1 MRYGAIMETRHTGMH
16 IERKT
21 AMSENAITR
30 RSFLAGSAGV
40 AALTAASGYV
50 SFSAWEQAHAD
61 DAAPVGETKTVH
73 TLCNACSSKCGFTA
87 YIVDGRLTKLIGDAD
102 HPYAKNKLCARGYGY
117 SQIAY
122 SKDRLTDPLKKNDQG
137 KFEAIS
143 WEQAYR
149 EIAEKTKGIIG
160 SDGAQA
166 IALVHDPRPSGKFY
180 ASRFMNALGS
190 ANVYTHGA
198 ACNLSKES
206 GMTQAI
212 GAGNYASDM
221 ANSKMTMFIGRSYA
235 DAIRPSSVM
244 ELQKA
249 HERGAN
255 IVLVDPRCNNSRVF
269 ANEWVPINP
278 GTDLALVLAMS
289 NVLITRGLYDK
300 EYVAANGVGFEDW
313 AAAIADHTPQ
323 WAEGVTGISAT
334 TIERLAVQ
342 FAEAAP
348 AASIESSWRGA
359 FGCSYQNS
367 GETGRAIC
375 LFNTLLG
382 CWNQKGGALLTGSVS
397 PAALDKEKFPSPP
410 KPEAKIAGTA
420 EYPLAL
426 KGMGTNLFA
435 AQQAK
440 EGAIKAMFFY
450 NSNMAAGYSNTAYL
464 AEALGNLDLNV
475 VIDVQMSETAML
487 ADYVLPDTS
496 YLERTE
502 IPEFIGDVVP
512 AVALRNQA
520 IEKVHP
526 NTKPVD
532 VIFSELA
539 EACGVGEYFKFNVE
553 ELAEAQLQTVGLSLE
568 ALRQTGTAT
577 FPEKTFKYGSTP
589 KWKTPTEK
597 VQFTSEACE
606 KAGLSASPV
615 WVEPLTMPMGN
626 ELRLIGG
633 KQAIHSHTQTTN
645 IEDLM
650 QITKDYDLTRVWMNA
665 EKAAQLGIADGDEV
679 EVSNTQHTGRC
690 RVKVTERINPT
701 ALYMPSHY
709 GCSSPEQ
716 HTAYNVGL
724 RQMDFVPFHMEP
736 AYGAA
741 MTQETTVTVKKVGA

>member
-1 MRYGAIMETRHTGMH
+1 
-16 IERKT
+16 
-21 AMSENAITR
+21 MSENAITR

-40 AALTAASGYV
+40 ATLAATAGYV
-50 SFSAWEQAHAD
+50 SFGAWGQAHAD
-61 DAAPVGETKTVH
+61 SAAGGGETKTVH

-87 YIVDGRLTKLIGDAD
+87 YVVDGRLTKLIGDQG
-102 HPYAKNKLCARGYGY
+102 HPYAKGKLCARGYGY

-122 SKDRLTDPLKKNDQG
+122 SKDRLTDPLKKNDTG

-143 WEQAYR
+143 WDQAYS
-149 EIAEKTKGIIG
+149 EIAEKVKSILGNG
-160 SDGAQA
+160 GPE
-166 IALVHDPRPSGKFY
+166 ALAMVQDPRPSGKY
-180 ASRFMNALGS
+180 YSTRFMNALGS

-206 GMTQAI
+206 GMTQVI
-212 GAGNYASDM
+212 GTGSYASDV

-235 DAIRPSSVM
+235 DAIRPSSVA

-249 HERGAN
+249 HENGSH
-255 IVLVDPRCNNSRVF
+255 IVLVDPRCNNTRVF
-269 ANEWVPINP
+269 ADEWVPINP

-289 NVLITRGLYDK
+289 NVLIQHGLYDA
-300 EYVAANGVGFEDW
+300 EYVAANSVGFEQW
-313 AAAIADHTPQ
+313 AAEIAGYTPA
-323 WAEGVTGISAT
+323 WAEKITGIPSD
-334 TIERLAVQ
+334 TIESLATQ

-348 AASIESSWRGA
+348 AASIEPSWRAA

-367 GETGRAIC
+367 GETARAVC

-382 CWNQKGGALLTGSVS
+382 CWNQKGGALFTSSVS
-397 PAALDKEKFPSPP
+397 AGAVDKEKFLSVP
-410 KPEAKIAGTA
+410 KVEAKVAGSA

-426 KGMGTNLFA
+426 TGMGSNVHA
-435 AQQAK
+435 AQLAK
-440 EGAIKAMFFY
+440 EGKLKGMFFY

-464 AEALGNLDLNV
+464 AEALGNLDLCV

-487 ADYVLPDTS
+487 ADYILPDTS

-502 IPEFIGDVVP
+502 LPEFIGDIVP
-512 AVALRNQA
+512 VVALRSQA
-520 IEKVHP
+520 IEKIHP

-532 VIFSELA
+532 EIFSQLA
-539 EACGVGEYFKFNVE
+539 EACGVGQYFNFGME
-553 ELAEAQLQTVGLSLE
+553 ELADAQLKTVGLSLDT
-568 ALRQTGTAT
+568 LRKSGPAA
-577 FPEKTFKYGSTP
+577 FPEKEFKYGSTP

-597 VQFTSEACE
+597 IQFTSEACA
-606 KAGLSASPV
+606 KAGLSATPV
-615 WVEPLTMPMGN
+615 WVEPAVMPMGN

-633 KQAIHSHTQTTN
+633 KQAIHSHTQTAN

-665 EKAAQLGIADGDEV
+665 DKAAQLGISDGDEV

-690 RVKVTERINPT
+690 RVKVTQRINPT

-724 RQMDFVPFHMEP
+724 RQMDYVPFHIEP
-736 AYGAA
+736 AYGSA
-741 MTQETTVTVKKVGA
+741 MTQEATVTVKKVGA